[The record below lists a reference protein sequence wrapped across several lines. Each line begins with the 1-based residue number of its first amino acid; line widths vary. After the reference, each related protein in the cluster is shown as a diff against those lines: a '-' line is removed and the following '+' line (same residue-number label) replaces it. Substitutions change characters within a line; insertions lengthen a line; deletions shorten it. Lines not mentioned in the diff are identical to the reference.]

1 MKRSIILFVSLFMAA
16 SMITSCAK
24 DAMEPQVDGAVV
36 PTTRAY
42 GDKTPKVMAYI
53 EVNDTNPLNTM
64 LYRMDGEPFYRHCVD
79 FCGEPFSA
87 IERSMVCPIRC

>member
-24 DAMEPQVDGAVV
+24 DAMEPEMEGTVV
-36 PTTRAY
+36 PKTRAF

-53 EVNDTNPLNTM
+53 EVNDTNPLNAM
-64 LYRMDGEPFYRHCVD
+64 LYRMDGEPFIDIVSI
-79 FCGEPFSA
+79 FAANPSA
-87 IERSMVCPIRC
+87 LSNAVWFAL